1 MMQAFWCSEVILVRQ
16 RLVLST
22 AAGVLTVALLLAP
35 VATAAAPPSPH
46 TYLALGDSLA
56 VGVGAVNPA
65 RLGYVAHVFRVARAK
80 PAGSVNQL
88 TNLAISGETSSSFI
102 GSGGQLAR
110 AVSAIN
116 EPSSDVR
123 LVTLD
128 IGGND
133 FLGLLQPG
141 QPCAVDPT
149 TSTCRAAV
157 VAALATFQANYTVIL
172 SQLTVALSHDPGGER
187 LLVMTYFNPFSG
199 AGNLLF
205 ERAFDAVL
213 LGSDGRID
221 CTAVPAADDRVG
233 LNDLIACI
241 GTQFGATT
249 VDIQP
254 LFVGR
259 GPHLTHIN
267 DGDIHPNTAGHAAV
281 AHAVV
286 KVLLRRGD

>member
-1 MMQAFWCSEVILVRQ
+1 VILVRQ
-16 RLVLST
+16 RLVLS
-22 AAGVLTVALLLAP
+22 AAVGGLIAALLLARAP
-35 VATAAAPPSPH
+35 VATAAAPPSPQ

-65 RLGYVAHVFRVARAK
+65 RLGYVAHVFHVARAR
-80 PAGSVNQL
+80 PAGSVKQL
-88 TNLAISGETSSSFI
+88 RNLAVSGETSSSFI
-102 GSGGQLAR
+102 SSGGQLAR

-116 EPSSDVR
+116 EPSSDIR

-141 QPCAVDPT
+141 QPCAGDPS
-149 TSTCRAAV
+149 TSTCQIAV
-157 VAALATFQANYTVIL
+157 GTALAAFQANYTLIL
-172 SQLTVALSHDPGGER
+172 SQLTLALSRDPGDER

-199 AGNLLF
+199 TGNLVF
-205 ERAFDAVL
+205 ERAFDIVL

-221 CTAVPAADDRVG
+221 CTALPAADDRLGV
-233 LNDLIACI
+233 NDLIACI
-241 GTQFGATT
+241 GVRFGATT

-259 GPHLTHIN
+259 GPNLTHID
-267 DGDIHPNTAGHAAV
+267 DGDIHPNTAGHAAI
-281 AHAVV
+281 AHAFIR
-286 KVLLRRGD
+286 VLLHRGD